1 MKTAIVI
8 PTYNEKENILSL
20 MQRLLALKNI
30 SHIIVVDDNSPDG
43 TGLEVERLSRIY
55 PQIHLIKRP
64 KKMGIGLAYQS
75 GFRYA
80 VAMDVDYI
88 IQMDADLSHD
98 PKYIPEFLEQ
108 AKKADVVI
116 GSRYIQGIHVVNWPF
131 DRLILSYMA
140 NLFTRFMLGFKIRD
154 WTSGFKCSRKEALKE
169 IPFERT
175 KADGYA
181 FQIEMTE
188 FYLRKKFIIKEIPI
202 VFVNRSVGS
211 SKMEDKII
219 REAFFTVLR
228 LGFERLRISLG
239 LMRS

>member
-1 MKTAIVI
+1 MKTVIVI
-8 PTYNEKENILSL
+8 PTYNEKENIRSL
-20 MQRLLALKNI
+20 LERLLALDEV
-30 SHIIVVDDNSPDG
+30 SYIVIADDNSPDG
-43 TGLEVERLSRIY
+43 TGAEVERLSRVH
-55 PQIHLIKRP
+55 PRIHLIKRP
-64 KKMGIGLAYQS
+64 KKMGIGLAYQD

-80 VAMDVDYI
+80 VSMDVDYI

-108 AKKADVVI
+108 VKKADVII
-116 GSRYIQGIHVVNWPF
+116 GSRYIQGIHVVDWPF
-131 DRLILSYMA
+131 DRLVLSYMA
-140 NLFTRFMLGFKIRD
+140 NLFTRFIVGFKIRD
-154 WTSGFKCSRKEALKE
+154 WTSGFKCFRKEALKG

-188 FYLRKKFIIKEIPI
+188 FCLRKKFIIKEIPI

-228 LGFERLRISLG
+228 LGFERLKMPLG
-239 LMRS
+239 LMRT

>member
-1 MKTAIVI
+1 MKTAVVI
-8 PTYNEKENILSL
+8 PTYNEKENISFLL
-20 MQRLLALKNI
+20 ECLLALPEV
-30 SHIIVVDDNSPDG
+30 SHIVIADDNSPDG
-43 TGLEVERLSRIY
+43 TGAEVERLSRLH

-64 KKMGIGLAYQS
+64 KKMGIGLAYQD

-116 GSRYIQGIHVVNWPF
+116 GSRYIRGIHVVDWPF
-131 DRLILSYMA
+131 NRLVLSYIA
-140 NLFTRFMLGFKIRD
+140 NLFTRFIVGFKIRD
-154 WTSGFKCSRKEALKE
+154 WTSGFKCFRKEALKE

-188 FYLRKKFIIKEIPI
+188 FCLRKKFIIKEIPI

-219 REAFFTVLR
+219 REAFFTVSR
-228 LGFERLRISLG
+228 LGFERLKISLH